1 MAISQI
7 SVFVENSRGK
17 LAAITER
24 IANAG
29 VDIRALSIGDSSD
42 FGVLRMI
49 VSDAPKARTAI
60 EAGGHLVSITKV
72 IAVVMPDVP
81 GSMAKVIRD
90 ASDAGVNIEYIYAF
104 GAASRNSA
112 YLVIR
117 AEDNAAAEKILL
129 DKGYTLVTEEEVSK
143 L

>member
-17 LAAITER
+17 LAAITEL
-24 IANAG
+24 IANVG

-49 VSDAPKARTAI
+49 VSDAPKAKEAL
-60 EAGGHLVSITKV
+60 EAGHHLVSITKV
-72 IAVVMPDVP
+72 IAIEMPDVP

-90 ASDAGVNIEYIYAF
+90 ASDAGVSIEYVYAF
-104 GAASRNSA
+104 VGVSRRHA

-117 AEDNAAAEKILL
+117 AEDNSAAERILL
-129 DKGYTLVTEEEVSK
+129 DKGYTLATEEDISK

>member
-17 LAAITER
+17 LAAITEK

-49 VSDAPKARTAI
+49 VSDAPKAKTAL
-60 EAGGHLVSITKV
+60 EDGGHLVSITKV
-72 IAVVMPDVP
+72 IAVEMPDVP

-90 ASDAGVNIEYIYAF
+90 ASDAGVNIEYVYAF
-104 GAASRNSA
+104 VGVSRNHA

-117 AEDNAAAEKILL
+117 AEDNSAAEKILL
-129 DKGYTLVTEEEVSK
+129 DKGYTLATEEEISK

>member
-24 IANAG
+24 IANVG

-49 VSDAPKARTAI
+49 VSDAPKAKAAL
-60 EAGGHLVSITKV
+60 EAGSHLVSITKV
-72 IAVVMPDVP
+72 IAVEMPDVP

-90 ASDAGVNIEYIYAF
+90 ASDAGVNIEYVYAF
-104 GAASRNSA
+104 VAVSRNHA

-129 DKGYTLVTEEEVSK
+129 DKGYTLATEEDISK

>member
-7 SVFVENSRGK
+7 SVFVENSHGK
-17 LAAITER
+17 LAAICDK
-24 IANAG
+24 IAASG

-49 VSDAPKARTAI
+49 VSDAQKAKTAL
-60 EAGGHLVSITKV
+60 EEGGHLVSITKV
-72 IAVVMPDVP
+72 IAVEMPDAP
-81 GSMAKVIRD
+81 GSMARVIRD
-90 ASDAGVNIEYIYAF
+90 VTDAEISIEYVYAF
-104 GAASRNSA
+104 VGVSKKHA

-117 AEDNAAAEKILL
+117 AEDNVLTEDVLL
-129 DKGYTLVTEEEVSK
+129 SKGYVLATEKDISE